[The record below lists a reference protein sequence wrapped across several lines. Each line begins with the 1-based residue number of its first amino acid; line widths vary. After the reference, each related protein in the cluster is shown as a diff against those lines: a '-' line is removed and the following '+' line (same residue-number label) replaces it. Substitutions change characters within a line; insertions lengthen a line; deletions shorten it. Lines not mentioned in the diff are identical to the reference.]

1 VQNPTEAFKL
11 FKGPDIT
18 FQLKHKRAR
27 TFLVLHLQE
36 IFREFTCGI
45 DVQIY
50 LPAMSFMGGI

>member
-1 VQNPTEAFKL
+1 MGSINISL
-11 FKGPDIT
+11 
-18 FQLKHKRAR
+18 
-27 TFLVLHLQE
+27 LQE